1 MIMLEGKKIVV
12 AGVSE
17 NSFSLSFS
25 IRNSSSCAN
34 NITGGG
40 RGISLA
46 FCKAIIEAG
55 GDVGIL
61 DILTEPSP
69 NCRALVEKGGRCD
82 YFQ

>member
-12 AGVSE
+12 
-17 NSFSLSFS
+17 
-25 IRNSSSCAN
+25 
-34 NITGGG
+34 TGRG
-40 RGISLA
+40 RGIGLA

-69 NCRALVEKGGRCD
+69 NCRALVEEEGRCH